1 MNSTSKKISKV
12 QIKIREL
19 EKVKTHLKDLTH
31 KMNLLL
37 KEQKDLK
44 KIMIEKDELVK
55 DLEGLSLKGIFH
67 KVLGNKE
74 EQIEKGRQDF
84 LEVFLKLEE
93 VNKAIDSL
101 EFEKNILA
109 EKGGKQ
115 KAYKDE
121 LKSLMKQREKE
132 LLHSNTKAGRR
143 LKRIAKLMDQS
154 KLMVWEIG
162 EAEQAGALAVRKLEE
177 INHFLKSATNWGGGM
192 RSNDRWMAY
201 RRQSNIDRA
210 KQSAHQAR
218 QQLYV
223 FQRELADI
231 YSQTPDY
238 AGGLQL
244 DLYQGFLATLFR
256 NLISDFVLQQKIRN
270 TLGNVNSVKDS
281 VILELHKL
289 SAEKNAQS
297 NEYKNLEHEKRTLL
311 LTA

>member
-1 MNSTSKKISKV
+1 MSTTSAKINDI

-19 EKVKTHLKDLTH
+19 EKVQRHLTDLTH
-31 KMNLLL
+31 KMNVLK

-44 KIMIEKDELVK
+44 KAMIEKDELVK

-84 LEVFLKLEE
+84 LEVYLKLEE
-93 VNKAIDSL
+93 VNKALDSL
-101 EFEKNILA
+101 SFEHDILS
-109 EKGGKQ
+109 EKSGKQ
-115 KAYKDE
+115 RAFKDQLEVLINKRERE
-121 LKSLMKQREKE
+121 LIKTNSRE
-132 LLHSNTKAGRR
+132 GVR
-143 LKRIAKLMDQS
+143 LKKIAKQMDHT
-154 KLMVWEIG
+154 KLMIWEIG
-162 EAEQAGALAVRKLEE
+162 EAEQAGSLAVRKLEE
-177 INHFLKSATNWGGGM
+177 ITHFLRSARNWGGGM

-210 KQSAHQAR
+210 KQSAHDAR

-223 FQRELADI
+223 FQRELSDLYA
-231 YSQTPDY
+231 QTPDY

-256 NLISDFVLQQKIRN
+256 NMISDFVLQQKIRN

-289 SAEKNAQS
+289 RAEKN
-297 NEYKNLEHEKRTLL
+297 NLAKEAENLAHEKRTLL
-311 LTA
+311 LSA